1 MLIMKTPNFQQLA
14 VRLTASMLI
23 ALAVFTVALA
33 QSSRVTS
40 LTREIKAEF
49 PERQKQIAEKCE
61 GAEVL
66 VDVDFASFGDNYD
79 ALLRVPQQGL
89 KETANGFRRF
99 CTSSE
104 RTTESDPDKVSALKA
119 KVKKVLLR
127 NVAKPE
133 QKKISLQDNGT
144 VLIEMAFGNIS
155 GGLSLVEIQRELGK
169 IL

>member
-1 MLIMKTPNFQQLA
+1 MNISNFQYPSG
-14 VRLTASMLI
+14 RLMLLMLI
-23 ALAVFTVALA
+23 ALAMFTVALA
-33 QSSRVTS
+33 QSSRVAS

-79 ALLRVPQQGL
+79 VLLKVPQQGL

-99 CTSSE
+99 CTNSE
-104 RTTESDPDKVSALKA
+104 RTTESDPDKVSAVKA

-127 NVAKPE
+127 NVAKPA
-133 QKKISLQDNGT
+133 QKKVSLQDDGT